1 MERGQIGK
9 YKLVEKIG
17 QGAMGEVFRALDPVL
32 NRPVAIKTI
41 SASMGLDETL
51 RKRFH
56 REAQSAARLNHPNII
71 TVYDFGEERGTIF
84 MAMELLE
91 GRDLKELIGKR
102 ELAMGDKLS
111 IMEQICDGLSFAHAR
126 EVIHRDLKPGNI
138 HIQANRRVKIM
149 DFGLARFGASEMTR
163 TGMVMGTPNY
173 MSPEQVRGEKADAR
187 SDVFSLGSVFYEL
200 LANHKPFEADSMHA
214 VLFKVL
220 QDEPA
225 PLRQWTP
232 DLPLVLVQVV
242 SKALSKDAGGRFQN
256 AGEFRDALRRAT
268 QAIAAGKGDQPL
280 PGLDVPAANRQAAGP
295 SATIVMDPSQV
306 GAAAGIGAR
315 DVQGAMALDPSRAR
329 HEEHPRPVADTLSGR
344 GATHIGRHA
353 TSAPAHR
360 PSRLPVFVGAAVVA
374 LVALAGGYA
383 LFGSRASEPPPPQQG
398 GSAVNALAQ
407 ELVARQIELA
417 RKKLDDHEY
426 KDALKQAERAVK
438 LDPESSDARAV
449 RDKAKGVVDEL
460 ESAVARAKGAGS
472 EADKAVALW
481 AVLTI
486 DPKHPLAE
494 ELGASLDAQ
503 FRGRAEDARRSTQE
517 ARAAAERGG
526 ASSLEGFGEG
536 VALARDAE
544 AAAKRGAMVDAARK
558 FLEAQRRF
566 ERARRSVE
574 N

>member
-102 ELAMGDKLS
+102 ELALGDKLS
-111 IMEQICDGLSFAHAR
+111 IMEQICDGLAFAHAR

-138 HIQANRRVKIM
+138 HVQANKRVKIM

-187 SDVFSLGSVFYEL
+187 SDVFALGSVFYEL
-200 LANHKPFEADSMHA
+200 LANRKPFEADSMHA

-225 PLRQWTP
+225 PLRQWAP

-242 SKALSKDAGGRFQN
+242 SKALCKDAAGRFQS
-256 AGEFRDALRRAT
+256 AGELRDALRRAT
-268 QAIAAGKGDQPL
+268 QAIAAGRGDQPL
-280 PGLDVPAANRQAAGP
+280 VGLDVPVGVAQPTPG
-295 SATIVMDPSQV
+295 ATIVMEPSRV
-306 GAAAGIGAR
+306 AGVAAGAPA
-315 DVQGAMALDPSRAR
+315 VHGAMALDPSRAMR
-329 HEEHPRPVADTLSGR
+329 HDEHARPPADTLSGR
-344 GATHIGRHA
+344 GATHVGRHLTGA
-353 TSAPAHR
+353 RPDR
-360 PSRLPVFVGAAVVA
+360 PSRLPLYAGAAA
-374 LVALAGGYA
+374 LVVMALVTGYFMLGA
-383 LFGSRASEPPPPQQG
+383 RVSEGPPPQEG
-398 GSAVNALAQ
+398 GNAVNALAQ
-407 ELVARQIELA
+407 ELVARQVELA

-438 LDPESSDARAV
+438 LDPDSADARAV
-449 RDKAKGVVDEL
+449 RDRAKGVLDEL
-460 ESAVARAKGAGS
+460 DRSAARAKGASTDG
-472 EADKAVALW
+472 ERAGALW
-481 AVLTI
+481 AVLSI

-503 FRGRAEDARRSTQE
+503 FRGRAEEARRAMQE
-517 ARAAAERGG
+517 ARTTAERGG
-526 ASSLEGFGEG
+526 AGSLESFGEG

-544 AAAKRGAMVDAARK
+544 AASKRGAMVDAARK

-566 ERARRSVE
+566 ERARRSLE